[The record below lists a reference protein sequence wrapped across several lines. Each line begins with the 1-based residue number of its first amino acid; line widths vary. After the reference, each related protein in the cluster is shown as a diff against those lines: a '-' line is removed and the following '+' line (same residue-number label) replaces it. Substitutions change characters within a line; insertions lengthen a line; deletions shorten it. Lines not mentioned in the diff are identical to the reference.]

1 MAITPTYP
9 GIYIQE
15 LPSST
20 HTITAA
26 PTSVT
31 VFVGYTHPFKTDPA
45 NWLKAV
51 EIFSFTDYER
61 EFGGLYTSGVI
72 ESHVAYTVN
81 QFFLN
86 GGAVAYVV
94 GLQPNYYDSG
104 GTNHGVVLPATLTL
118 GSITFTALEPIDQIP
133 MLVTINNLQ
142 TPAGSPP
149 TADIS
154 ITYGS
159 RGETYRKVTVVPGDA
174 NFIETRINGISQLVT
189 VAPNYNPPFIAGTN
203 VPLSFGKAVA
213 VGSVAFT
220 AITSTSATPMT
231 VTVTPTGSPLGSKA
245 TIVVTQGATTETYNN
260 VNMTTGDPRFIEK
273 LINGVSALVT
283 VAPTYQTPTVPVN
296 QAALG
301 YSNSTNPPQAGWTAF
316 SAGDFAPVF
325 QADSSLDKVSVFNL
339 LVLPGVA
346 DNSVWSE
353 ALAFCERKLAF
364 LILDPPVQ
372 DSADGDG
379 PLNLPLIGD
388 DIQGS
393 IVPKS
398 TNGALYFPYLQ
409 SDDPLTGNVIELPPS
424 GFVAGIYARTD
435 VNRGVWKAP
444 AGLETTVVNT
454 TGVVERGRMTDM
466 RQGTLN
472 PLGVNCLRDF
482 PGIGTVVFGA
492 RTLVTNNPAFE
503 QWRYVPVRRMA
514 LFLEQT
520 LYQNLGW
527 VVFEPNDEPLWV
539 AITASINSFMLSLFH
554 QGAFQGDTPS
564 QAFQVKCDSS
574 TTTQTDIDNGI
585 VNIIVAF
592 APLKPAEFVIIKI
605 AQLAGQTQA

>member
-15 LPSST
+15 LPSSA

-31 VFVGYTHPFKTDPA
+31 VFVGYTHPFKTNSV
-45 NWLKAV
+45 NWGKAV

-72 ESHVAYTVN
+72 QSHVAYAVN

-94 GLQPNYYDSG
+94 ALQPNYYDASTSPP
-104 GTNHGVVLPATLTL
+104 TNKGLVSAATLPVAPVKL
-118 GSITFTALEPIDQIP
+118 TFTALEPIDQVA
-133 MLVTINNLQ
+133 MTITISNLQ
-142 TPAGSPP
+142 TTNSTND
-149 TADIS
+149 TADLTIS
-154 ITYGS
+154 YGS
-159 RGETYRKVTVVPGDA
+159 RGETYRKVNLIAGDP
-174 NFIETRINGISQLVT
+174 NFIDTRINGISQLIT
-189 VAPNYNPPFIAGTN
+189 TSPTAPATAYVAPF
-203 VPLSFGKAVA
+203 VL
-213 VGSVAFT
+213 
-220 AITSTSATPMT
+220 
-231 VTVTPTGSPLGSKA
+231 L
-245 TIVVTQGATTETYNN
+245 
-260 VNMTTGDPRFIEK
+260 
-273 LINGVSALVT
+273 
-283 VAPTYQTPTVPVN
+283 N

-301 YSNSTNPPQAGWTAF
+301 FASPPDPSWTTF
-316 SAGDFAPVF
+316 NAGDFAPVF
-325 QADSSLDKVSVFNL
+325 AADSSLDKVSIFNL
-339 LVLPGVA
+339 LALPGVA
-346 DNSVWSE
+346 DNGVWSE

-364 LILDPPVQ
+364 LILDPPAQ
-372 DSADGDG
+372 DSADGDV

-409 SDDPLTGNVIELPPS
+409 SDDPLTGNVMELPPS

-444 AGLETTVVNT
+444 AGLETTVINT
-454 TGVVERGRMTDM
+454 IGVVERGRMTDM

-492 RTLVTNNPAFE
+492 RTLVTENPAFE

-514 LFLEQT
+514 LFLEQS
-520 LYQNLGW
+520 LYNNLGW

-539 AITASINSFMLSLFH
+539 AITSSINSFMLSLFH

-564 QAFQVKCDSS
+564 KAFQVKCDSS

-605 AQLAGQTQA
+605 AQLAGQTQS